1 MCDRAGTTLYL
12 PVFNEGALFFSGDGH
27 AVQGDGEVCITAL
40 ETSVTGMF
48 RLTVRKDMAIKR
60 PFAENATHLMSIGL
74 DEDLDDPA
82 KQAAREMIKHVCN
95 GLNLS
100 RWVGQ
105 EMTGEQSRAL
115 KVGDRVQW
123 DNVACWA
130 HKRHQTTAEGYR
142 RNDFCRAWNAI
153 IASELSVRRTV
164 PNPGSPD

>member
-1 MCDRAGTTLYL
+1 
-12 PVFNEGALFFSGDGH
+12 
-27 AVQGDGEVCITAL
+27 
-40 ETSVTGMF
+40 
-48 RLTVRKDMAIKR
+48 MAIKW

-74 DEDLDDPA
+74 DEDLDDA
-82 KQAAREMIKHVCN
+82 ARQAAREMIKHVCN

-105 EMTGEQSRAL
+105 KMTSEQSRAL
-115 KVGDRVQW
+115 KVGDSVQW

-130 HKRHQTTAEGYR
+130 HKQHQTTAEGYR
-142 RNDFCRAWNAI
+142 RTDFCRAWNAI